1 MSARIFFISWALTL
15 LTLLENSRENYNKR
29 SIGGKSLLGIL
40 LKYILHYNGFNGFSL
55 FWTTMPISFLVKT
68 ELIQINLL

>member
-40 LKYILHYNGFNGFSL
+40 LKYILHYN
-55 FWTTMPISFLVKT
+55 
-68 ELIQINLL
+68 